1 MARIRLLDVAH
12 SYRAKP
18 VQASD
23 YALQPL
29 DLTWEDGGAY
39 ALLGPSGSGKT
50 TLLSI
55 LSGLLTPSQGR
66 LLFDDKDVTDLPPR
80 ARNIA
85 QVFQFPV
92 IYDTMT
98 VFDNLAFPLRN
109 RGVAAGRIAPRVEKI
124 AGILELTADLGRR
137 AVGLTAD
144 AKQRISMGRGLVRED
159 VAAILFDEPLT
170 VIDPALKWQLRR
182 QLKRIQRELQVT
194 LIYVTHDQTEA
205 LTFADHVLVME
216 LGAVLQQGS
225 PQELFEEPSHT
236 FVAHFIGSPGMNLL
250 PCALDAGV
258 AVVGGQRVPMGLG
271 GRQVPGSL
279 TFGIRPEF
287 VALTDPGGA
296 APIHIAV
303 ESIEPLGSHQV
314 INGRL
319 GGERFVVKAAPD
331 VAIPRDADLTVWL
344 PPGRVKLYADGR
356 LVASSLVA
364 PSLVAS

>member
-1 MARIRLLDVAH
+1 MARITLRDIAH

-18 VQASD
+18 VQPSD

-55 LSGLLTPSQGR
+55 LSGLLKPSRGQ
-66 LLFDDKDVTDLPPR
+66 LLFDGRDVTALPPR
-80 ARNIA
+80 GRNIA

-98 VFDNLAFPLRN
+98 VFENLAFPLRN
-109 RGVAAGRIAPRVEKI
+109 RGVAPRTIAARVEKI
-124 AGILELTADLGRR
+124 AAILDLTRDLGHR

-182 QLKRIQRELQVT
+182 QLKQIQRELKVT

-225 PQELFEEPSHT
+225 PQQLFEEPDHV

-250 PCALDAGV
+250 PCTLNEGEAEI
-258 AVVGGQRVPMGLG
+258 GGQRVPLG
-271 GRQVPGSL
+271 RGFAGRAVPGKL
-279 TFGIRPEF
+279 VFGIRPEF
-287 VALTDPGGA
+287 VAMADPGDA
-296 APIHIAV
+296 APVEIAV
-303 ESIEPLGSHQV
+303 ESVEPLGSHQV

-319 GGERFVVKAAPD
+319 GAERFVVKAPPD
-331 VAIPRDADLTVWL
+331 LAVPLEPLTVWL
-344 PPGRVKLYADGR
+344 PQSRMKLYADGR
-356 LVASSLVA
+356 LVAA
-364 PSLVAS
+364 

>member
-1 MARIRLLDVAH
+1 
-12 SYRAKP
+12 
-18 VQASD
+18 
-23 YALQPL
+23 
-29 DLTWEDGGAY
+29 
-39 ALLGPSGSGKT
+39 
-50 TLLSI
+50 
-55 LSGLLTPSQGR
+55 
-66 LLFDDKDVTDLPPR
+66 VTALPPR

-109 RGVAAGRIAPRVEKI
+109 RGVPASRIAPRVEQI
-124 AGILELTADLGRR
+124 AAILELTADLGRR

-182 QLKRIQRELQVT
+182 QLKRIQRELNVT

-205 LTFADHVLVME
+205 LTFADRVLVME

-225 PQELFEEPSHT
+225 PQELFEEPGHV

-250 PCALDAGV
+250 PCVLDGSRA
-258 AVVGGQRVPMGLG
+258 AVGGQWVPLSLG
-271 GRQVPGSL
+271 GRQVSGTL
-279 TFGIRPEF
+279 TLGIRPEF

-296 APIHIAV
+296 AAVSIAV
-303 ESIEPLGSHQV
+303 DSIEPLGSHQV

-319 GGERFVVKAAPD
+319 GGDRFVVKAPPD
-331 VAIPRDADLTVWL
+331 LAIPAGRDLQVWL

-356 LVASSLVA
+356 LVAQ
-364 PSLVAS
+364 

>member
-18 VQASD
+18 AQPSD

-55 LSGLLTPSQGR
+55 LSGLLAPSQGR
-66 LLFDDKDVTDLPPR
+66 LLFDDRDVTALTPR

-109 RGVAAGRIAPRVEKI
+109 RGVAAGRVAPRVERI
-124 AGILELTADLGRR
+124 AAILDLTADLGRR
-137 AVGLTAD
+137 AAGLTAD

-159 VAAILFDEPLT
+159 VSAILFDEPLT
-170 VIDPALKWQLRR
+170 VIDPALKWKLRR
-182 QLKRIQRELQVT
+182 QLKRIQRELKVT

-225 PQELFEEPSHT
+225 PQELFEEPGHV

-250 PCALDAGV
+250 PCALDAGM

-271 GRQVPGSL
+271 GRPVSGSL

-287 VALTDPGGA
+287 VSLTDPGGA
-296 APIHIAV
+296 APVRIAI
-303 ESIEPLGSHQV
+303 ESVEPLGSHQV

-319 GGERFVVKAAPD
+319 GGDRFVVKAAPD
-331 VAIPRDADLTVWL
+331 VAIPLDRDLTVWL
-344 PPGRVKLYADGR
+344 PRERVKLYADGR
-356 LVASSLVA
+356 LVA
-364 PSLVAS
+364 P

>member
-1 MARIRLLDVAH
+1 MARITLSDVAH

-18 VQASD
+18 SKPSD

-29 DLTWEDGGAY
+29 NLVWEDGGAY

-66 LLFDDKDVTDLPPR
+66 LLFDDRDVTALSPR
-80 ARNIA
+80 ERNIA

-98 VFDNLAFPLRN
+98 VFENLAFPLRN
-109 RGVAAGRIAPRVEKI
+109 RRVAPHTIAGRVEKV
-124 AGILELTADLGRR
+124 AAILDLTRDLGKR

-182 QLKRIQRELQVT
+182 QLKQIQRELKVT

-225 PQELFEEPSHT
+225 PQELFEEPDHV

-250 PCALDAGV
+250 PCTLESGSAM
-258 AVVGGQRVPMGLG
+258 VGGQRIRLSHGFAE
-271 GRQVPGSL
+271 RAVPGKL

-287 VALTDPGGA
+287 VEMTDPGGA
-296 APIHIAV
+296 APLHIVV
-303 ESIEPLGSHQV
+303 ESVEPLGSHQV

-319 GGERFVVKAAPD
+319 GGERFIVKAAPD
-331 VAIPRDADLTVWL
+331 LAVPTDHDLTVWL
-344 PPGRVKLYADGR
+344 PENRVKIYADGR
-356 LVASSLVA
+356 LVAA
-364 PSLVAS
+364 

>member
-1 MARIRLLDVAH
+1 MARITLSDVAH

-18 VQASD
+18 VKPSD

-29 DLTWEDGGAY
+29 DLVWEDGGAY

-55 LSGLLTPSQGR
+55 LSGLLTPSRGR
-66 LLFDDKDVTDLPPR
+66 LMFDDRDVTRLSPR

-98 VFDNLAFPLRN
+98 VFENLAFPLRN
-109 RGVAAGRIAPRVEKI
+109 RNVAPALIAGRVEKV
-124 AGILELTADLGRR
+124 AAILDLSNDLGRR

-182 QLKRIQRELQVT
+182 QLKQIQRELKVT

-225 PQELFEEPSHT
+225 PQELFEDPAHV

-250 PCALDAGV
+250 PCTLDAGV
-258 AVVGGQRVPMGLG
+258 AMVGGQRVPLG
-271 GRQVPGSL
+271 QGFAGRHVPGTL

-287 VALTDPGGA
+287 VELADPGSA
-296 APIHIAV
+296 VAVHIAV
-303 ESIEPLGSHQV
+303 ESVEPLGSHQV

-319 GGERFVVKAAPD
+319 GADRFIVKAAPD
-331 VAIPRDADLTVWL
+331 LAVPVGGELKVWL
-344 PPGRVKLYADGR
+344 PDARVKLYADGR
-356 LVASSLVA
+356 KVAA
-364 PSLVAS
+364 

>member
-18 VQASD
+18 SKPSD

-29 DLTWEDGGAY
+29 DLMWEDGGAY

-55 LSGLLTPSQGR
+55 LSGLLAPSQGR
-66 LLFDDKDVTDLPPR
+66 LQFDGRDVTALSPR

-92 IYDTMT
+92 VYDTMT
-98 VFDNLAFPLRN
+98 VFENLAFPLRN
-109 RGVAAGRIAPRVEKI
+109 RGVAAGRIAPRVERI
-124 AGILELTADLGRR
+124 AAILDLTADLGRR
-137 AVGLTAD
+137 ASGLTAD

-225 PQELFEEPSHT
+225 PQELFEEPSHV

-250 PCALDAGV
+250 PCALDAGM
-258 AVVGGQRVPMGLG
+258 AVVGGQRVPIGLG
-271 GRQVPGSL
+271 GRLVPGSL

-287 VALTDPGGA
+287 VALADPGGA
-296 APIHIAV
+296 APLCIAV
-303 ESIEPLGSHQV
+303 DSIEPLGSHQV

-331 VAIPRDADLTVWL
+331 VAIPVGQDLQVWL
-344 PPGRVKLYADGR
+344 PQGRVKLYADGR
-356 LVASSLVA
+356 LVA
-364 PSLVAS
+364 P

>member
-18 VQASD
+18 AQPSD

-29 DLTWEDGGAY
+29 NLTWEDGGAY

-66 LLFDDKDVTDLPPR
+66 LLFDDRDVTALSPR

-109 RGVAAGRIAPRVEKI
+109 RGVAASKIAPRVEKI
-124 AGILELTADLGRR
+124 AAILDLSADLGRR

-182 QLKRIQRELQVT
+182 QLKRIQRELEVT

-216 LGAVLQQGS
+216 LGAMLQQGS
-225 PQELFEEPSHT
+225 PQDLFEEPSHV

-250 PCALDAGV
+250 PCTLDSGM
-258 AVVGGQRVPMGLG
+258 AVVGGQRVPVGLG
-271 GRQVPGSL
+271 DRPVPGAL

-287 VALTDPGGA
+287 VSLTDPGGG
-296 APIHIAV
+296 APLHIAV
-303 ESIEPLGSHQV
+303 ESVEPLGSHQV

-319 GGERFVVKAAPD
+319 GADRFVVKAAPD
-331 VAIPRDADLTVWL
+331 VAIPVDRDLMVWL
-344 PPGRVKLYADGR
+344 PQGRVKLYADGR
-356 LVASSLVA
+356 LVA
-364 PSLVAS
+364 P